1 MSKSNAGI
9 RISMRKHMQK
19 WRLVYMEQNQINGNN
34 DTEVSNNMEI
44 SEIKENIVNVDDAGT
59 AEVDTDAVNMNA
71 VEMAEKNAD
80 TVNMDVADKE
90 EKKCCCCG
98 GDAKKTER
106 AEKDKKKLVNRLS
119 RIEGQIRGIKKMI
132 ENDAYCNDVLIQ
144 SAAVGAAIN
153 AFNRELLSNHIHS
166 CVVRDIREGKDEV
179 VDELMVTLQK
189 LIK

>member
-1 MSKSNAGI
+1 
-9 RISMRKHMQK
+9 MQK
-19 WRLVYMEQNQINGNN
+19 WRLVYMEQNKKNGHN
-34 DTEVSNNMEI
+34 DTEVSNAVE
-44 SEIKENIVNVDDAGT
+44 T
-59 AEVDTDAVNMNA
+59 AE
-71 VEMAEKNAD
+71 
-80 TVNMDVADKE
+80 VNMDVADKA

-132 ENDAYCNDVLIQ
+132 ENDSYCNDVLIQ

>member
-1 MSKSNAGI
+1 
-9 RISMRKHMQK
+9 
-19 WRLVYMEQNQINGNN
+19 MEQNKINGNN
-34 DTEVSNNMEI
+34 NTEV
-44 SEIKENIVNVDDAGT
+44 
-59 AEVDTDAVNMNA
+59 
-71 VEMAEKNAD
+71 
-80 TVNMDVADKE
+80 
-90 EKKCCCCG
+90 KCCCCG

-132 ENDAYCNDVLIQ
+132 ENDVLIQ

>member
-1 MSKSNAGI
+1 MIYTKSNAGI
-9 RISMRKHMQK
+9 RINMRNHMQK
-19 WRLVYMEQNQINGNN
+19 WRLVYMGQNKINGNN
-34 DTEVSNNMEI
+34 NTEV
-44 SEIKENIVNVDDAGT
+44 
-59 AEVDTDAVNMNA
+59 
-71 VEMAEKNAD
+71 
-80 TVNMDVADKE
+80 
-90 EKKCCCCG
+90 KCCCCG

>member
-1 MSKSNAGI
+1 
-9 RISMRKHMQK
+9 MRKHMQK
-19 WRLVYMEQNQINGNN
+19 WRLVYMEQNKINGNN
-34 DTEVSNNMEI
+34 NTEV
-44 SEIKENIVNVDDAGT
+44 
-59 AEVDTDAVNMNA
+59 
-71 VEMAEKNAD
+71 
-80 TVNMDVADKE
+80 
-90 EKKCCCCG
+90 KCCCCG
-98 GDAKKTER
+98 GNVKKTER

-153 AFNRELLSNHIHS
+153 AFNRELLSNHINS

>member
-1 MSKSNAGI
+1 
-9 RISMRKHMQK
+9 MRKHMQK
-19 WRLVYMEQNQINGNN
+19 WRLVYMEQNEINGNN
-34 DTEVSNNMEI
+34 NTEV
-44 SEIKENIVNVDDAGT
+44 
-59 AEVDTDAVNMNA
+59 
-71 VEMAEKNAD
+71 
-80 TVNMDVADKE
+80 
-90 EKKCCCCG
+90 KCCCCG
-98 GDAKKTER
+98 GNVKKTER

>member
-1 MSKSNAGI
+1 
-9 RISMRKHMQK
+9 MRKHMQK
-19 WRLVYMEQNQINGNN
+19 WRLVYMEQNKINGNN
-34 DTEVSNNMEI
+34 NTEV
-44 SEIKENIVNVDDAGT
+44 
-59 AEVDTDAVNMNA
+59 
-71 VEMAEKNAD
+71 
-80 TVNMDVADKE
+80 
-90 EKKCCCCG
+90 KCCCCG
-98 GDAKKTER
+98 GNVKKTER

-144 SAAVGAAIN
+144 SAVVGAAIN

>member
-1 MSKSNAGI
+1 
-9 RISMRKHMQK
+9 MRKHMQK
-19 WRLVYMEQNQINGNN
+19 WRLVYMEQNNINGNN
-34 DTEVSNNMEI
+34 NTEV
-44 SEIKENIVNVDDAGT
+44 
-59 AEVDTDAVNMNA
+59 
-71 VEMAEKNAD
+71 
-80 TVNMDVADKE
+80 
-90 EKKCCCCG
+90 KCCCCG
-98 GDAKKTER
+98 GNVKKTER
-106 AEKDKKKLVNRLS
+106 ADKDKKKLVNRLS

>member
-1 MSKSNAGI
+1 
-9 RISMRKHMQK
+9 
-19 WRLVYMEQNQINGNN
+19 MEQNKINGNN
-34 DTEVSNNMEI
+34 NTEV
-44 SEIKENIVNVDDAGT
+44 
-59 AEVDTDAVNMNA
+59 
-71 VEMAEKNAD
+71 
-80 TVNMDVADKE
+80 
-90 EKKCCCCG
+90 KCCCCG
-98 GDAKKTER
+98 GNAKKTER

-144 SAAVGAAIN
+144 SAAGGAAIN

>member
-1 MSKSNAGI
+1 
-9 RISMRKHMQK
+9 MRKHMQK
-19 WRLVYMEQNQINGNN
+19 WRLVYIEQNKINGNN
-34 DTEVSNNMEI
+34 NTEV
-44 SEIKENIVNVDDAGT
+44 
-59 AEVDTDAVNMNA
+59 
-71 VEMAEKNAD
+71 
-80 TVNMDVADKE
+80 
-90 EKKCCCCG
+90 KCCCCG
-98 GDAKKTER
+98 GNAKKTER
-106 AEKDKKKLVNRLS
+106 AEKDKKKLENRLS

-189 LIK
+189 LIR

>member
-1 MSKSNAGI
+1 
-9 RISMRKHMQK
+9 MRKHMQK
-19 WRLVYMEQNQINGNN
+19 WRLVYIEQNKINGNN
-34 DTEVSNNMEI
+34 NTEV
-44 SEIKENIVNVDDAGT
+44 
-59 AEVDTDAVNMNA
+59 
-71 VEMAEKNAD
+71 
-80 TVNMDVADKE
+80 
-90 EKKCCCCG
+90 KCCCCG
-98 GDAKKTER
+98 GNVKKTER

>member
-1 MSKSNAGI
+1 
-9 RISMRKHMQK
+9 MRKHMQK
-19 WRLVYMEQNQINGNN
+19 WRLVYMEQNKINGDNN
-34 DTEVSNNMEI
+34 TEV
-44 SEIKENIVNVDDAGT
+44 
-59 AEVDTDAVNMNA
+59 
-71 VEMAEKNAD
+71 
-80 TVNMDVADKE
+80 
-90 EKKCCCCG
+90 KCCCCG
-98 GDAKKTER
+98 GGAKKTER

-166 CVVRDIREGKDEV
+166 CVVRDIMEGKDEV

>member
-1 MSKSNAGI
+1 
-9 RISMRKHMQK
+9 MRKHMQK
-19 WRLVYMEQNQINGNN
+19 WRLVYMEQNKINGNN
-34 DTEVSNNMEI
+34 NTEV
-44 SEIKENIVNVDDAGT
+44 
-59 AEVDTDAVNMNA
+59 
-71 VEMAEKNAD
+71 
-80 TVNMDVADKE
+80 
-90 EKKCCCCG
+90 KCCCCG
-98 GDAKKTER
+98 GNVKKTER

-132 ENDAYCNDVLIQ
+132 ENDAYCNDVPIQ

>member
-1 MSKSNAGI
+1 MVWKLKIFMLKIWALYKLIYTKSNAGI
-9 RISMRKHMQK
+9 RINMRKHMQK
-19 WRLVYMEQNQINGNN
+19 WRLVYMEQNKINGNN
-34 DTEVSNNMEI
+34 NTEV
-44 SEIKENIVNVDDAGT
+44 
-59 AEVDTDAVNMNA
+59 
-71 VEMAEKNAD
+71 
-80 TVNMDVADKE
+80 
-90 EKKCCCCG
+90 KCCCCG
-98 GDAKKTER
+98 GNVKKTER

>member
-1 MSKSNAGI
+1 MWFENCVQTEKSVLKLKIFILKIWALYKLIYTKSNAGI
-9 RISMRKHMQK
+9 RINMRKHMQK
-19 WRLVYMEQNQINGNN
+19 WRLVYMEQNKINGNN
-34 DTEVSNNMEI
+34 NTEV
-44 SEIKENIVNVDDAGT
+44 
-59 AEVDTDAVNMNA
+59 
-71 VEMAEKNAD
+71 
-80 TVNMDVADKE
+80 
-90 EKKCCCCG
+90 KCCCCG
-98 GDAKKTER
+98 GNVKKTER